1 MTTDFPQE
9 TTQGRKEW
17 RKISKILKEKN
28 SHKFPII
35 FLNRGKLKIFP
46 DI

>member
-1 MTTDFPQE
+1 MLLKIKTL
-9 TTQGRKEW
+9 KEW
-17 RKISKILKEKN
+17 SKISKILKERN
-28 SHKFPII
+28 SHKFPFF